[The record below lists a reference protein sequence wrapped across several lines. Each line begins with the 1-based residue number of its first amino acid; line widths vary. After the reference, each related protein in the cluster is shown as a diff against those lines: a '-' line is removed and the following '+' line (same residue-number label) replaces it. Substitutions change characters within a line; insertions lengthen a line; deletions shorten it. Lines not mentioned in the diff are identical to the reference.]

1 MMASMEYTVIAFA
14 LSGAAI
20 VMAILARR
28 YARIAAE
35 RSREAAAI
43 YDSIGRSARTRRVYK

>member
-28 YARIAAE
+28 YARIAAA